1 VPTRRLPSEPS
12 LEHLR
17 KEAKALQR
25 RHASGDADAVA
36 LVQELHP
43 RAGELAELK
52 LADAQLVVARSYGFP
67 SWPRLRGYV
76 ETVERYAQPGGGEDG
91 LVDRFLRL
99 ACLTY
104 AGDGPER
111 RQAARELL
119 AEHPELAAASIHTTA
134 AVGDVAAAAEALAR
148 DPAQA
153 SLRGG
158 PHDWEPLLYAA
169 YSRLDLPE
177 HSTLE
182 VARLLL
188 DHGADPNAGWVG
200 GWGPPPFTALTGAFG
215 YGEDAPNQPPHEY
228 ELELARLLLERGAD
242 PNDGQTLYNNM
253 WRRTDEHLELLF
265 AHGLGRGDG
274 GPWQRRLAPMI
285 ATPAQMLE
293 DLLLFSAEGG
303 GLGRVELLMAH
314 GVDVNGLGTRHPTLH
329 GRNALELALDN
340 GHTQLAELL
349 AAAGGVAAP
358 FDPVEE
364 LLAACLRGDR
374 DRVRELLVSDPAL
387 AAAAVARDPHRLL
400 RAAELDRPDAVRL
413 LVELGYD
420 VNRGN
425 AMHLAAYFG
434 NRPMVE
440 LLLDLGGDPNVRDP
454 EFDATP
460 AGWARHAH
468 HDELA
473 DFLDERELSS

>member
-1 VPTRRLPSEPS
+1 
-12 LEHLR
+12 LR

-36 LVQELHP
+36 LVREFHP
-43 RAGELAELK
+43 RAAELDGLK
-52 LADAQLVVARSYGFP
+52 LSDAQLAVARSYGFP

-76 ETVERYAQPGGGEDG
+76 ETVTRYVERSRGDDG
-91 LVDRFLRL
+91 LVERFLRL

-104 AGDGPER
+104 TGDGPER
-111 RQAARELL
+111 RQEARELL
-119 AEHPELAAASIHTTA
+119 TEHPELARASIHSIA
-134 AVGDVAAAAEALAR
+134 AVGDAAAAAEALAR

-188 DHGADPNAGWVG
+188 EHGADPNAGWLG
-200 GWGPPPFTALTGAFG
+200 TWGPPPFTALTGAFG

-228 ELELARLLLERGAD
+228 ELELARLLLDHGAD
-242 PNDGQTLYNNM
+242 PNDGQALYNNL
-253 WRRTDEHLELLF
+253 WRRTNEHLELLF

-274 GPWQRRLAPMI
+274 GPWQQRLAPMI
-285 ATPAQMLE
+285 ATPVQMLE
-293 DLLLFSAEGG
+293 DQLLFAADGGDAE
-303 GLGRVELLMAH
+303 RVELLIAH

-329 GRNALELALDN
+329 GRNALERAIGN
-340 GHTQLAELL
+340 GHARVAELL
-349 AAAGGVAAP
+349 AEAGAVAAP
-358 FDPVEE
+358 LDPADE

-374 DRVRELLVSDPAL
+374 GRVDELLAADEGL
-387 AAAAVARDPHRLL
+387 AAAALARDPARLVG
-400 RAAELDRPDAVRL
+400 AVELGRPEAVRL
-413 LVELGYD
+413 LVQLGFD
-420 VNRGN
+420 VNHGHPL
-425 AMHLAAYFG
+425 HLAAYAG
-434 NRPMVE
+434 NRSMVE
-440 LLLDLGGDPNVRDP
+440 LLLELGADPNVRDP

-468 HDELA
+468 QEELA
-473 DFLDERELSS
+473 DFLAEREVSS